1 MTNPAFTALT
11 KQLQDRASW
20 LVNAGVEDTRM
31 GCNAMTGTDDDMAV
45 LRAAIEAETSG
56 ANRVSRLDIMRAKL
70 RKFSEAARAELLLHR
85 NAGPIK
91 PESPLAKRAREL
103 REARHNPPAQV
114 VSKEEFK
121 TIATAIITR
130 DASAS
135 DVEIVTESQVKTAD
149 FRASAQR
156 INEALETIRSH
167 EDAMIEATLEHRL
180 CIGLELAKAQ
190 DAFGISDPGK
200 RNAAGTNQHAKEALS
215 RRDMATE
222 TPAPITADP
231 VGFSNWL
238 AKEIPDLRRTTAY
251 KYATAFAGTGL
262 TIQDATPV
270 KIRDVV
276 KKLRHEFGKEGKP
289 MPCLQDFYKRG
300 RIPRSELVI
309 IGAKPITSQQLR
321 LEDAREIFHLWQ
333 EAFHKALKKGH
344 LDHLDRK
351 GLLELQEFTA
361 TVRDRIKARLK

>member
-85 NAGPIK
+85 NAGPTK

-103 REARHNPPAQV
+103 REAKQNPPAKV
-114 VSKEEFK
+114 VTKSEFK
-121 TIATAIITR
+121 SIATAIITR

-149 FRASAQR
+149 LRASAQR

-190 DAFGISDPGK
+190 DAFGISNEQRARLGGDAKAALPRRGK
-200 RNAAGTNQHAKEALS
+200 A
-215 RRDMATE
+215 DE

-238 AKEIPDLRRTTAY
+238 AKEIPDLKRGTAH

-276 KKLRHEFGKEGKP
+276 KKLRHEFGKDGKP

-300 RIPRSELVI
+300 RIPRAELVI
-309 IGAKPITSQQLR
+309 IGAKPITSKQLR

>member
-85 NAGPIK
+85 NAGPTK

-149 FRASAQR
+149 LRASAQR

-190 DAFGISDPGK
+190 DAFGLS
-200 RNAAGTNQHAKEALS
+200 RAAAGAIGGS
-215 RRDMATE
+215 MPRRGMLDE

-238 AKEIPDLRRTTAY
+238 AKEIPDLKRGTAH

-309 IGAKPITSQQLR
+309 IGAKPITSKQLR

>member
-1 MTNPAFTALT
+1 MIGELISDLPTD
-11 KQLQDRASW
+11 LQARASW
-20 LVNAGVEDTRM
+20 LINAGVEDTRM
-31 GCNAMTGTDDDMAV
+31 GVSTMTGTPEELRI
-45 LRAAIEAETSG
+45 LRAAIETEKAR
-56 ANRVSRLDIMRAKL
+56 ANRVSRLDILRRKLKQLGDQITAKTYDIIHS
-70 RKFSEAARAELLLHR
+70 KSTDT
-85 NAGPIK
+85 K

-103 REARHNPPAQV
+103 REARQP
-114 VSKEEFK
+114 
-121 TIATAIITR
+121 TAIITR
-130 DASAS
+130 DAS
-135 DVEIVTESQVKTAD
+135 DVEIVTESQVITAD
-149 FRASAQR
+149 LRASAQR
-156 INEALETIRSH
+156 INDALETIRSH
-167 EDAMIEATLEHRL
+167 EHAMIEATLEHRL

-190 DAFGISDPGK
+190 DAFGLSNEQRASLGGD
-200 RNAAGTNQHAKEALS
+200 AKAALS
-215 RRDMATE
+215 RRDKADE
-222 TPAPITADP
+222 NPAPITPNP
-231 VGFSNWL
+231 VGFSHWL
-238 AKEIPDLRRTTAY
+238 AKEIPDLGRTTAY

-276 KKLRHEFGKEGKP
+276 KKLRHEFGKAGKP

-300 RIPRSELVI
+300 RIPNSELHI
-309 IGAKPITSQQLR
+309 IAAKPITSKQLR